1 MAQQVKKTSIS
12 KSVKSP
18 QLKNPKVK
26 KSDFDKALR
35 AMTKPRLRKK

>member
-1 MAQQVKKTSIS
+1 MAQQIKKAVIAR
-12 KSVKSP
+12 SVKSP

-35 AMTKPRLRKK
+35 ALTKPRLRKK